1 MGTSE
6 KVSAIDK
13 LMSVGMKLK
22 DQATDY
28 IKEHPDQVESMKEQA
43 IGTLKQTV
51 DKEVEKEEAKM
62 NQHDDADGTKPSTF
76 DKYKAE
82 AINALKPQLDK
93 MADASKN
100 ENEEATTTSSSPPPE
115 EDASATPSVEDRSSV
130 TNIAPG
136 TSAAKINNVQELVTA
151 LLNTMDDASNL
162 SADDQKKAMN
172 AFNAAFALKNI

>member
-1 MGTSE
+1 MATSE

-43 IGTLKQTV
+43 LGTLKQTV

-62 NQHDDADGTKPSTF
+62 NQHDDADGTKTSTF

-136 TSAAKINNVQELVTA
+136 TSAAKINDVQELVTA
-151 LLNTMDDASNL
+151 LLNTMDGASNL
-162 SADDQKKAMN
+162 SADEQKKAVN
-172 AFNAAFALKNI
+172 AFNAAFALKHI